1 MAFLAYTR
9 IGVRCKSELRRTD
22 PLRSSRLGRRR
33 VDSCLSS
40 RDYAESTLTSPW
52 IRRGSLRAE
61 AFPLFGMASRRYPSH
76 LNPHKTQHGPPER
89 SMKKIAACLVCLS
102 VFGVLQTASAQ
113 RTIDLDPNGFVPGL
127 APAGITDAVRTAFK
141 GVMATRALH
150 GDFCAVAVLP
160 GPADSFDVRL
170 GLFDVA
176 AGDRLDVLVLELSTV
191 IVSLMRRISAWRTP
205 PHWSR
210 HDWLEEMR
218 ALGQSAA
225 WQALCDYDAAR
236 DVPLPAFIHVRVF
249 ASALTR
255 YRQEW
260 SYALRCVWPADEER
274 ASITEAT
281 PYPGVLHELLPHA
294 LAHLSEPE
302 RRLIQQLFCD
312 GNTEAEIAQCL
323 GISHQAVSKRKR
335 AALERMRAQLVTE
348 KKK

>member
-1 MAFLAYTR
+1 M
-9 IGVRCKSELRRTD
+9 KTD
-22 PLRSSRLGRRR
+22 IDQYLQL
-33 VDSCLSS
+33 
-40 RDYAESTLTSPW
+40 ES
-52 IRRGSLRAE
+52 
-61 AFPLFGMASRRYPSH
+61 
-76 LNPHKTQHGPPER
+76 
-89 SMKKIAACLVCLS
+89 
-102 VFGVLQTASAQ
+102 
-113 RTIDLDPNGFVPGL
+113 
-127 APAGITDAVRTAFK
+127 
-141 GVMATRALH
+141 
-150 GDFCAVAVLP
+150 
-160 GPADSFDVRL
+160 
-170 GLFDVA
+170 
-176 AGDRLDVLVLELSTV
+176 STV
-191 IVSLMRRISAWRTP
+191 IVSLVRRISAWRTP

-218 ALGQSAA
+218 AHGESAA
-225 WQALCDYDAAR
+225 WQAFCDYDAAR

-260 SYALRCVWPADEER
+260 SYALRCICPADEER

-335 AALERMRAQLVTE
+335 NALKHMRAQFVIE
-348 KKK
+348 IKKK